1 MNIMY
6 LTRIAAVSV
15 LAVSSFAL
23 APAAHA
29 VCAGQYASNHAE
41 NGEKPCSPAVAPAA
55 QSDSVAQDSQT

>member
-1 MNIMY
+1 MNIMQ

-29 VCAGQYASNHAE
+29 VCAGQPAHTGE
-41 NGEKPCSPAVAPAA
+41 NGENPCYPAVAPAA
-55 QSDSVAQDSQT
+55 QSDSAAQDSQT

>member
-1 MNIMY
+1 MNIMQ

-29 VCAGQYASNHAE
+29 VCAGQYASNHGE
-41 NGEKPCSPAVAPAA
+41 KGEKPCYPAVAPAA
-55 QSDSVAQDSQT
+55 QSDSAAQDSQT